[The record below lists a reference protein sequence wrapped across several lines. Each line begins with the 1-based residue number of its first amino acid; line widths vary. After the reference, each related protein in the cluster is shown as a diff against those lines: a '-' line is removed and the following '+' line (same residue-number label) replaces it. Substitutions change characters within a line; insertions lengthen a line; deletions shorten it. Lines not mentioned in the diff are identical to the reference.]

1 MFVVS
6 LSRHILCWF
15 VLFVW
20 SRPGTWSR
28 LQRTNYRYHTKKK
41 GGASRRVAFHAP
53 SNTPRRSHSTK
64 DNDWILVGHGLR
76 VQHSHGGGSGG
87 RCVPIFFPAF
97 TCVRCMR
104 LKRDV
109 RFARLLEGKQFYGKE
124 GYFRGLLSYRNN
136 ADARRTDASFPE
148 LVILPLYVD

>member
-1 MFVVS
+1 M
-6 LSRHILCWF
+6 
-15 VLFVW
+15 
-20 SRPGTWSR
+20 
-28 LQRTNYRYHTKKK
+28 
-41 GGASRRVAFHAP
+41 AFHAP

-124 GYFRGLLSYRNN
+124 GYFRGLLS
-136 ADARRTDASFPE
+136 
-148 LVILPLYVD
+148 

>member
-1 MFVVS
+1 MGCASSTPAVADPVA
-6 LSRHILCWF
+6 
-15 VLFVW
+15 
-20 SRPGTWSR
+20 
-28 LQRTNYRYHTKKK
+28 
-41 GGASRRVAFHAP
+41 GAFP
-53 SNTPRRSHSTK
+53 F
-64 DNDWILVGHGLR
+64 
-76 VQHSHGGGSGG
+76 
-87 RCVPIFFPAF
+87 FFPAF